1 MTPEVEAQVRNV
13 RKFGRYGSWF
23 CGLGAVL
30 LAIAFIASAGN
41 ILAGPTRETFVVALG
56 PYRVTGDH
64 MMTIPLK
71 GWSLI
76 VVAIVFGLLGGIVL
90 HLQRLFSHL
99 AAGRIYTRENVRH
112 IRHVG
117 ILLLGMA
124 LVQLVLPAT
133 TFALIEM
140 GVIDRSLVAATVD
153 GGLGTRNVLL
163 LGSVSLS
170 GFITAA
176 LVLLVSWIMDV
187 GRETR
192 DEAEVMRSE
201 ADLVI

>member
-1 MTPEVEAQVRNV
+1 MTPGIEAQIRNV
-13 RKFGRYGSWF
+13 QKFGRYGSSV
-23 CGLGAVL
+23 CGLGAAL
-30 LAIAFIASAGN
+30 LAIAFIVSAWN
-41 ILAGPTRETFVVALG
+41 ILSGPTWAGFSVELG

-64 MMTIPLK
+64 MSTIPLK
-71 GWSLI
+71 AWSLFIVI
-76 VVAIVFGLLGGIVL
+76 VVFALLGGIVF

-112 IRHVG
+112 IRWIG
-117 ILLLGMA
+117 ILALGMA
-124 LVQLVLPAT
+124 VVQLVVPPMS
-133 TFALIEM
+133 FALIES
-140 GVIDRSLVAATVD
+140 GVIDRALVSATVK
-153 GGLGTRNVLL
+153 GSLGTRNALL
-163 LGSVSLS
+163 LGPASLS

-192 DEAEVMRSE
+192 DEADVMRRD

>member
-1 MTPEVEAQVRNV
+1 MTPEVETQVRNV

-23 CGLGAVL
+23 CGLGAAL
-30 LAIAFIASAGN
+30 LAIAFIVSAWN
-41 ILAGPTRETFVVALG
+41 ILSGPTWEGFSVALG

-64 MMTIPLK
+64 MSSIPLK
-71 GWSLI
+71 AWSLI
-76 VVAIVFGLLGGIVL
+76 VVTVVFVLLGGVVL

-112 IRHVG
+112 IRQVG
-117 ILLLGMA
+117 VLALGMA
-124 LVQLVLPAT
+124 AVQLVLPAA
-133 TFALIEM
+133 TFALIEI
-140 GVIDRSLVAATVD
+140 GFIDRSLVSATIE
-153 GGLGTRNVLL
+153 GTLGTRNALL
-163 LGSVSLS
+163 LGPASLS